1 MRYYKLFNKDELHY
15 SHQYHDGLNIDKIS
29 FNPTGKCSPG
39 GFYFFNEVQLSNY
52 ARNIYFDPVWIRQ
65 VHIPLN
71 ALVYHEKGKSKASR
85 LFLDHRE
92 EFDCNN
98 LDKYIDFTDKNICLM
113 SVQENAFALRY
124 VKEQTIEICIAA
136 IQKNREAI
144 KFVNAKFKEPCD
156 KLLATTVSYTIS
168 YLDAYLWEP
177 QYGFY

>member
-1 MRYYKLFNKDELHY
+1 M
-15 SHQYHDGLNIDKIS
+15 
-29 FNPTGKCSPG
+29 
-39 GFYFFNEVQLSNY
+39 
-52 ARNIYFDPVWIRQ
+52 
-65 VHIPLN
+65 
-71 ALVYHEKGKSKASR
+71 
-85 LFLDHRE
+85 
-92 EFDCNN
+92 
-98 LDKYIDFTDKNICLM
+98 DKYIDFTDKNICLM